1 MASIRRFD
9 TAELAVLLRSAAAAR
24 PARSLALAAVTSTVA
39 SVALALFHRRRQ
51 KRLLLCGLT
60 KEAIVGM
67 RRRLFCA
74 AQSVSY
80 ANTEPLLAVRGRGA
94 RLIDE
99 EGREFLDTRNNVGH
113 VGHSHPDVVAAVG
126 RQAALLNSNS
136 RYLHPLR
143 VRLAE
148 RLLATFPPELCKV
161 FFVNSG
167 SARAAR
173 PPARLRPPARARAR
187 HSAGSLRARAR
198 ARAPS
203 AHRFVDAPAAARPPR
218 RRTTSR
224 SASRAR
230 TPACATW
237 SSSIAPTTATRRRR
251 LRSRRTSSS
260 TRAGPAARRTS
271 TRRAARTCERAAAP
285 IRAAPPAHAFRA
297 TTRARRSARPG
308 TAAPTRAASTPPPS
322 TRTTS
327 PPRARARRAAAS
339 APSS

>member
-1 MASIRRFD
+1 MASSAASLRRFD

-173 PPARLRPPARARAR
+173 PPARARARPPARAPAPARPRAR
-187 HSAGSLRARAR
+187 APLRRIPACAR
-198 ARAPS
+198 ARAPLRRTAS
-203 AHRFVDAPAAARPPR
+203 STLPPPR
-218 RRTTSR
+218 ALPGGERP
-224 SASRAR
+224 RA
-230 TPACATW
+230 
-237 SSSIAPTTATRRRR
+237 
-251 LRSRRTSSS
+251 
-260 TRAGPAARRTS
+260 
-271 TRRAARTCERAAAP
+271 
-285 IRAAPPAHAFRA
+285 
-297 TTRARRSARPG
+297 
-308 TAAPTRAASTPPPS
+308 
-322 TRTTS
+322 
-327 PPRARARRAAAS
+327 PPRARAHRRARRGRPRS
-339 APSS
+339 RLPRPHVGDD

>member
-173 PPARLRPPARARAR
+173 PPARARATPQDPCV
-187 HSAGSLRARAR
+187 RAR
-198 ARAPS
+198 ARAPLRRTAS
-203 AHRFVDAPAAARPPR
+203 STLPPPR
-218 RRTTSR
+218 ALPGGERP
-224 SASRAR
+224 RA
-230 TPACATW
+230 
-237 SSSIAPTTATRRRR
+237 
-251 LRSRRTSSS
+251 
-260 TRAGPAARRTS
+260 
-271 TRRAARTCERAAAP
+271 
-285 IRAAPPAHAFRA
+285 
-297 TTRARRSARPG
+297 
-308 TAAPTRAASTPPPS
+308 
-322 TRTTS
+322 
-327 PPRARARRAAAS
+327 PPRARAHRRARRGRPRS
-339 APSS
+339 RLPRPHVGDD

>member
-1 MASIRRFD
+1 M
-9 TAELAVLLRSAAAAR
+9 LLRSAAAAR

-167 SARAAR
+167 SSAPPAAARARAAR
-173 PPARLRPPARARAR
+173 PPAPAPARPRAARA
-187 HSAGSLRARAR
+187 LRRI
-198 ARAPS
+198 
-203 AHRFVDAPAAARPPR
+203 PACA
-218 RRTTSR
+218 
-224 SASRAR
+224 RAR
-230 TPACATW
+230 TP
-237 SSSIAPTTATRRRR
+237 
-251 LRSRRTSSS
+251 LRRTASS
-260 TRAGPAARRTS
+260 TL
-271 TRRAARTCERAAAP
+271 
-285 IRAAPPAHAFRA
+285 
-297 TTRARRSARPG
+297 
-308 TAAPTRAASTPPPS
+308 PPP
-322 TRTTS
+322 RALPGGERPRA
-327 PPRARARRAAAS
+327 PPRARAHRRARRGRPRS
-339 APSS
+339 RLPRPHVGDD

>member
-1 MASIRRFD
+1 MAPSAASLRRFD

-198 ARAPS
+198 ARPFGAPL
-203 AHRFVDAPAAARPPR
+203 R
-218 RRTTSR
+218 R
-224 SASRAR
+224 
-230 TPACATW
+230 
-237 SSSIAPTTATRRRR
+237 
-251 LRSRRTSSS
+251 RSRR
-260 TRAGPAARRTS
+260 RA
-271 TRRAARTCERAAAP
+271 
-285 IRAAPPAHAFRA
+285 
-297 TTRARRSARPG
+297 
-308 TAAPTRAASTPPPS
+308 PS
-322 TRTTS
+322 QEANDLALRL
-327 PPRARARRAAAS
+327 ARAHTGVRDVVVLDRAYHGHTS
-339 APSS
+339 ATIEISPYKFEHEGGPGRPPHVHKACCPDM

>member
-173 PPARLRPPARARAR
+173 PPARARATPQDPCV
-187 HSAGSLRARAR
+187 RAR

-285 IRAAPPAHAFRA
+285 IRAARPAHAFRA

-339 APSS
+339 APSSSSRG

>member
-1 MASIRRFD
+1 M
-9 TAELAVLLRSAAAAR
+9 LLRSAAAAR

-167 SARAAR
+167 SARR
-173 PPARLRPPARARAR
+173 RPPARARAPAR
-187 HSAGSLRARAR
+187 LPARLRRPPARARATPQDPCVRAR

-285 IRAAPPAHAFRA
+285 IRAAQPAHAFRA

-339 APSS
+339 APSSLSRG

>member
-1 MASIRRFD
+1 MSLRRFD

-173 PPARLRPPARARAR
+173 PPARARARPPARAP
-187 HSAGSLRARAR
+187 LRRIPACAR
-198 ARAPS
+198 ARAPLRRTAS
-203 AHRFVDAPAAARPPR
+203 STLPPPR
-218 RRTTSR
+218 ALPGGERP
-224 SASRAR
+224 RA
-230 TPACATW
+230 
-237 SSSIAPTTATRRRR
+237 
-251 LRSRRTSSS
+251 
-260 TRAGPAARRTS
+260 
-271 TRRAARTCERAAAP
+271 
-285 IRAAPPAHAFRA
+285 
-297 TTRARRSARPG
+297 
-308 TAAPTRAASTPPPS
+308 
-322 TRTTS
+322 
-327 PPRARARRAAAS
+327 PPRARAHRRARRGRPRS
-339 APSS
+339 RLPRPHVGDD

>member
-1 MASIRRFD
+1 M
-9 TAELAVLLRSAAAAR
+9 LLRSAAAAR

-173 PPARLRPPARARAR
+173 PPARARARPPARAPAPARARAR
-187 HSAGSLRARAR
+187 ATPQDPCVRAR

-203 AHRFVDAPAAARPPR
+203 AHRFVDAPAAARPPG

-285 IRAAPPAHAFRA
+285 IRAARPAHAFRA

>member
-1 MASIRRFD
+1 MSLRRFD

-187 HSAGSLRARAR
+187 TPQIPARAR
-198 ARAPS
+198 ARAPLRRTAS
-203 AHRFVDAPAAARPPR
+203 STLPPPR
-218 RRTTSR
+218 ALPGGERP
-224 SASRAR
+224 RA
-230 TPACATW
+230 
-237 SSSIAPTTATRRRR
+237 
-251 LRSRRTSSS
+251 
-260 TRAGPAARRTS
+260 
-271 TRRAARTCERAAAP
+271 
-285 IRAAPPAHAFRA
+285 
-297 TTRARRSARPG
+297 
-308 TAAPTRAASTPPPS
+308 
-322 TRTTS
+322 
-327 PPRARARRAAAS
+327 PPRARAHRRARRGRPRS
-339 APSS
+339 RLPRPHVGDD

>member
-1 MASIRRFD
+1 MALRRFD

-173 PPARLRPPARARAR
+173 PPARAPLRRIPAC
-187 HSAGSLRARAR
+187 AR
-198 ARAPS
+198 ARAPLRRTAS
-203 AHRFVDAPAAARPPR
+203 STLPPPR
-218 RRTTSR
+218 ALPGGERP
-224 SASRAR
+224 RA
-230 TPACATW
+230 
-237 SSSIAPTTATRRRR
+237 
-251 LRSRRTSSS
+251 
-260 TRAGPAARRTS
+260 
-271 TRRAARTCERAAAP
+271 
-285 IRAAPPAHAFRA
+285 
-297 TTRARRSARPG
+297 
-308 TAAPTRAASTPPPS
+308 
-322 TRTTS
+322 
-327 PPRARARRAAAS
+327 PPRARAHRRARRGRPRS
-339 APSS
+339 RLPRPHVGDD

>member
-1 MASIRRFD
+1 MSLRRFD
-9 TAELAVLLRSAAAAR
+9 TAELAVLLRPAAAAR

-187 HSAGSLRARAR
+187 AS
-198 ARAPS
+198 S

-285 IRAAPPAHAFRA
+285 IRAARPAHAFRA